1 MFEQVK
7 QKFIEQPNR
16 VKFALIWL
24 SIVYLIMFYYD
35 LTIMIVI
42 TLFSVTLISIGII
55 ILYVTDPKIRHS
67 TRR

>member
-35 LTIMIVI
+35 STIIITI
-42 TLFSVTLISIGII
+42 TLFSITLISIGII
-55 ILYVTDPKIRHS
+55 VVHFTDPKFRHS